1 MNSKYIWISALTII
15 LMVIGFVFMLNRH
28 REILLGLQTQGH
40 TWLTYKNPI
49 LGVSFEYP
57 SDLVESVQANAEATS
72 TLEFDLI
79 NHSQLGP
86 NFGILINIQQTH
98 EPNAASFLAKYYQV
112 APSLTTSTK
121 VDGIP
126 AIETLGTAYEYM
138 TLYVVKNSRFYSFR
152 LDTPPDVAEH
162 IKSSIR
168 F

>member
-1 MNSKYIWISALTII
+1 MNSKYVLISALAII
-15 LMVIGFVFMLNRH
+15 LVVIGFVFMLNRH
-28 REILLGLQTQGH
+28 REILLGLQTQDH
-40 TWLTYKNPI
+40 TWITYKTPT

-86 NFGILINIQQTH
+86 HFGILLNTEQTKESDVSSH
-98 EPNAASFLAKYYQV
+98 LTKHYQIAPGLAAS
-112 APSLTTSTK
+112 TT

-126 AIETLGTAYEYM
+126 AIETLETAYEYM
-138 TLYVVKNSRFYSFR
+138 TLYVVKNGIFYTFR
-152 LDTPPDVAEH
+152 LNTPPDVAEH
-162 IKSSIR
+162 IKSNIH